1 MKRATQQIKRPA
13 AYWIGYS
20 LLFAGILGFI
30 AFSSALFLEF
40 CEPKIDER
48 SKEIGAQVD
57 EYRKSLEDSSS
68 VEDLKGDLV
77 RLYRHNLITQKL
89 HSDLIISLGFLG
101 AAAVITLIGSQI
113 MISARS
119 SETIEKISL
128 TS

>member
-13 AYWIGYS
+13 LYWVGYA

-30 AFSSALFLEF
+30 AFSSALFLQF

-48 SKEIGAQVD
+48 AKEIGAQVD

-77 RLYRHNLITQKL
+77 RLYRLNLITQKL
-89 HSDLIISLGFLG
+89 HSDLILSLGFLG
-101 AAAVITLIGSQI
+101 VAAVVALVGGQV

-128 TS
+128 TK